1 VVPKVH
7 DLQLRGGKS
16 DHKVIG
22 SVGDVVR
29 VTLDENPTTGFV
41 SMDNSLKK
49 ESNSLNA
56 KSLIPPEEHV
66 VQLNSYY

>member
-1 VVPKVH
+1 VPKVH

-16 DHKVIG
+16 DYKVIG

-29 VTLDENPTTGFV
+29 VRLDENPTTGFV
-41 SMDNSLKK
+41 SIENSLKK

-56 KSLIPPEEHV
+56 KSLIPLEEHV
-66 VQLNSYY
+66 V